1 MLDIAKEPTASGTRE
16 NRKKTHAIGS
26 NIAEIAKE
34 LKHKLKNK
42 LKLKLLRLCM
52 LLKVVPQ
59 SPLMHMVDR
68 SRRYVQRFF
77 EV

>member
-1 MLDIAKEPTASGTRE
+1 MLDIAKEPTTSGTRE
-16 NRKKTHAIGS
+16 NRKKTHARRS

-42 LKLKLLRLCM
+42 SKLKLLRLCM

-68 SRRYVQRFF
+68 SRRYV
-77 EV
+77 